1 MRRSITTGGAP
12 ASNARTI
19 TWTPATCSPG
29 SASNHR
35 PGPPSRASVARADAR
50 SAAPDSATS
59 FGSPVEPDVAM
70 TTAVPAG
77 ACITQGRAPT
87 ARGNTAGPPPS
98 AAANA
103 STSSPTRSGDPSTSI
118 SRTPQVYAISDSDLC
133 HRSG

>member
-1 MRRSITTGGAP
+1 
-12 ASNARTI
+12 
-19 TWTPATCSPG
+19 
-29 SASNHR
+29 
-35 PGPPSRASVARADAR
+35 
-50 SAAPDSATS
+50 
-59 FGSPVEPDVAM
+59 M

-77 ACITQGRAPT
+77 ARITQGRAPT